1 MGETP
6 DVGQLLR
13 KLPQI
18 DRFIQDERVEPL
30 VDRYSRSLVL
40 VEMRNLLDSL
50 RKRAIDGTLE
60 ECNLDPSAIVSDLS
74 CRLEQRSHSYY
85 CRVIN
90 ATGVVLHTGLG
101 RAPLAPEVADT
112 LGELARHPLRVEIDL
127 ESGQRGGRDHG
138 CRDLL
143 CEITGAED
151 ATVVNN
157 NAGATLLLLAALAR
171 GRDVLISHGEL
182 VEIGGSFRIPEI
194 MEEGG
199 ARLKA
204 VGTTNRTRTS
214 DYAKAIDDETGMIL
228 KVHTSNY
235 RVVGFTEEVEI
246 DGLVE
251 IGKKH
256 GVAVVHDMGSG
267 SLINLEKMGHP
278 GESMVAESISA
289 GCDLVCFSGDKLLGG
304 PQAGIICGSH
314 ESVERCRQHPL
325 FRALRPG
332 RLTYVALEQTLRIYL
347 RGDERAVGDLPSL
360 ERLLVDPALLEER
373 ARALVS
379 ALQAVSGVTAAQ
391 APHSSLAGS
400 GSLPTRAIESRAVAV
415 GIEGLSASDL
425 ARRLRTGEPSILPI
439 VRDDTVLLDVRTI
452 AKDEI
457 TLVSARV
464 EEIAASPS

>member
-1 MGETP
+1 MGENP

-13 KLPQI
+13 KLPQV
-18 DRFIQDERVEPL
+18 DRFIQDPRVEPL
-30 VDRYSRSLVL
+30 VISHSRNLVL
-40 VEMRNLLDSL
+40 AEMRNLLESL
-50 RKRAIDGTLE
+50 RKRALDGVLE
-60 ECNLDPSAIVSDLS
+60 ESHLDPEAIVSELS
-74 CRLEQRSHSYY
+74 QRLEQRSHSFYA
-85 CRVIN
+85 RVIN

-127 ESGQRGGRDHG
+127 DSGQRGGRDHG

-182 VEIGGSFRIPEI
+182 VEIGGSFRVPEI

-214 DYAKAIDDETGMIL
+214 DYAQAVDDETGMIL

-246 DGLVE
+246 EGLVE

-267 SLINLEKMGHP
+267 SLIDLDQLGHP

-314 ESVERCRQHPL
+314 ESVERCRKHPL
-325 FRALRPG
+325 FRALRPC
-332 RLTYVALEQTLRIYL
+332 RLTYIALEQTLRIYL
-347 RGDERAVGDLPSL
+347 RGDENAASDLPSL
-360 ERLLVDPALLEER
+360 ERLLADPAVLEER
-373 ARALVS
+373 ARSLVS
-379 ALQAVSGVTAAQ
+379 SLQSVAGVTASQ

-400 GSLPTRAIESRAVAV
+400 GSLPTRAIESRAVAL

-425 ARRLRTGEPSILPI
+425 ATCLRTGIPAILPI

-452 AKDEI
+452 AEDEVQ
-457 TLVSARV
+457 LVAGRV
-464 EEIAASPS
+464 EEIASKTS